1 MKTRILS
8 TLPILLAGC
17 LLPASAQDA
26 PTDNNVVFRSD
37 VSLVR
42 VDTQVLDRD
51 NRAISGLRQED
62 FIIRDEGRVQPIRNF
77 ARENMPLDVL
87 FLFDVSASMG
97 PHVQRIANAAHD
109 AFHELGDKDRVGIMV
124 FDRATRLRL
133 PFESDRSVVERELER
148 MLRQET
154 FRGGTDITRGM
165 LDAAD
170 YVRRQGR
177 KDARRAIVILTDD
190 QTEFDRDD
198 ERVGRALERADAVM
212 SALIAPD
219 AMAGRYG
226 HGGGGQGQGG
236 GGTWGNGGG
245 IGGALGGIIL
255 GGGGMGRRGG
265 YPGRGGGGGHTKSAG
280 TSEIAR
286 ASGGD
291 SMSVDDASA
300 LEDTLARLRQRYALH
315 FQVPPGAQA
324 GQERN
329 IEVSL
334 SDAARRRYPDAE
346 LRFRRTYVSPS
357 TTEAV
362 AAGTVVVPAAS
373 VSNATANVDPDVI
386 NASPAPKRR
395 KMVSEPD
402 APVGINPAIT
412 DTGTP
417 ATPPAAAA
425 TPAPATTPDKT
436 DDTSKPAGAWRKVK
450 PGEDPN
456 KPQQPL

>member
-1 MKTRILS
+1 MNIRILS
-8 TLPILLAGC
+8 TLPILAAAC
-17 LLPASAQDA
+17 LLQASPDDT

-62 FIIRDEGRVQPIRNF
+62 FVIRDEGRVQPIRNF

-97 PHVQRIANAAHD
+97 PHVERIANAAHD
-109 AFHELGDKDRVGIMV
+109 AFRELGDKDRVGIMV

-133 PFESDRSVVERELER
+133 PFQGDRSQVERELDR

-154 FRGGTDITRGM
+154 FRGGTDITRAM

-198 ERVGRALERADAVM
+198 ERVGRALEHADAVM

-226 HGGGGQGQGG
+226 HGGGQGN

-265 YPGRGGGGGHTKSAG
+265 YPGRAGGGGHTKSAG

-300 LEDTLARLRQRYALH
+300 LDDTLARLRQRYALH

-362 AAGTVVVPAAS
+362 AAGTVVAPPPSAS
-373 VSNATANVDPDVI
+373 SAEANADPDVI
-386 NASPAPKRR
+386 NANPAPRRR

-402 APVGINPAIT
+402 GPTGINPAIK
-412 DTGTP
+412 DAG
-417 ATPPAAAA
+417 APAAAA
-425 TPAPATTPDKT
+425 TPPPAPAPAAT
-436 DDTSKPAGAWRKVK
+436 DDASKPAAGAWRKVK
-450 PGEDPN
+450 PGEDPS
-456 KPQQPL
+456 KQQP

>member
-1 MKTRILS
+1 MLITRFLS
-8 TLPILLAGC
+8 TLLIPLAAGLLVA
-17 LLPASAQDA
+17 AADD
-26 PTDNNVVFRSD
+26 TDVVFRSD

-42 VDTQVLDRD
+42 VDTQVVDRD
-51 NRAISGLRQED
+51 NRAITGLRQDD
-62 FIIRDEGRVQPIRNF
+62 FVLRDEGRVQPIRNF
-77 ARENMPLDVL
+77 AREKMPLDIL

-109 AFHELGDKDRVGIMV
+109 AFNELGDKDRVGIMV

-133 PFESDRSVVERELER
+133 PLRSDRSEVERELEN

-154 FRGGTDITRGM
+154 FRGGTDITRAM

-170 YVRRQGR
+170 YMRRQGR

-198 ERVGRALERADAVM
+198 ARVGRALERADAVM

-226 HGGGGQGQGG
+226 RGGGGSPGN

-245 IGGALGGIIL
+245 IGGGLGGIIL

-265 YPGRGGGGGHTKSAG
+265 YGNRGGARTKSAG

-300 LEDTLARLRQRYALH
+300 LDDTLARLRQRYALH

-362 AAGTVVVPAAS
+362 AAGTVVAPPAE
-373 VSNATANVDPDVI
+373 ATASAANASDPDVI

-395 KMVSEPD
+395 RMISEPD
-402 APVGINPAIT
+402 GPNGINPAVT
-412 DTGTP
+412 DAGAPASPPPTP
-417 ATPPAAAA
+417 ATTT
-425 TPAPATTPDKT
+425 TPSSTAAPAVKPADKA
-436 DDTSKPAGAWRKVK
+436 DDASKPGWRKLK
-450 PGEDPN
+450 PGENPD
-456 KPQQPL
+456 QQQ